1 MGAVFS
7 CLTLTGFLIFFLVR
21 TSQLINS
28 DNPNLTMISMAANGQ
43 SIDLYELN
51 FFFAIENVDPKVGRI
66 SASYTR
72 WTRGEKKQK

>member
-1 MGAVFS
+1 
-7 CLTLTGFLIFFLVR
+7 
-21 TSQLINS
+21 
-28 DNPNLTMISMAANGQ
+28 MISMAANGQ

-51 FFFAIENVDPKVGRI
+51 FFFAIEKVDPKVGRI